1 MTDMNDKQTPQEP
14 KTENEVQKDAAQ
26 AAPSEN
32 DATDDIEALKAK
44 LAEAERKAQENYELA
59 LRVKAEA
66 ENQRKRMER
75 EAENSRRFAL
85 ERFVT
90 DLVPVLD
97 SMEQGLAIEVKD
109 EAAKAMREGLELTM
123 KLLLDVMKKHGVE
136 RVDPKGQPFNPEH
149 HEAMSMVESTEVDPH
164 HVLEVYQKGYLLN
177 GRVVRP
183 ARVVVSKGSPKVDES
198 A

>member
-1 MTDMNDKQTPQEP
+1 MSESQEKATSTEQTVDAQVT
-14 KTENEVQKDAAQ
+14 TEATEQ
-26 AAPSEN
+26 SEN
-32 DATDDIEALKAK
+32 VEAAEDIESLKQK
-44 LAEAERKAQENYELA
+44 LAEAEKKAQENYELA
-59 LRVKAEA
+59 LRIKAEA
-66 ENQRKRMER
+66 ENQRKRIER
-75 EAENSRRFAL
+75 EAENTRRFAL

-109 EAAKAMREGLELTM
+109 ETAKAMREGLELTM
-123 KLLLDVMKKHGVE
+123 KLLLDVMQKHGVE

-149 HEAMSMVESTEVDPH
+149 HEAMSMVESADVDPH
-164 HVLEVYQKGYLLN
+164 HVLEVFQKGYLLN

-183 ARVVVSKGSPKVDES
+183 ARVVVSKGSPSVDEN